1 MRRTLVVESSHTKA
15 HGLHCAM
22 SDVGTL
28 SLLTVSLV
36 APEIVRGR
44 LSSGLSAV
52 YKVPFVK
59 PDEVN
64 DDLQSYAINF
74 FPPLAVVTFQPLLL
88 ISWGPQILRAVP
100 QPILRG
106 LADWLGCLS

>member
-1 MRRTLVVESSHTKA
+1 
-15 HGLHCAM
+15 M
-22 SDVGTL
+22 SEVGTL
-28 SLLTVSLV
+28 ALLTVSLV

-64 DDLQSYAINF
+64 DGLQSYVYKLL
-74 FPPLAVVTFQPLLL
+74 PTFG
-88 ISWGPQILRAVP
+88 SGYVP
-100 QPILRG
+100 
-106 LADWLGCLS
+106 D